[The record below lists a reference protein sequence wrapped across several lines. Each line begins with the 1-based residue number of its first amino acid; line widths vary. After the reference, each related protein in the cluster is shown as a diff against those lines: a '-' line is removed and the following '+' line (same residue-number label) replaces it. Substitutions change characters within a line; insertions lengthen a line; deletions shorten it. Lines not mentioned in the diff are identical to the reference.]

1 MSATIDKKITARYV
15 FENTKY
21 DIALIKWNPN
31 VITSIHDHPNKG
43 CSVFLLYG
51 EFYF

>member
-21 DIALIKWNPN
+21 DIALICFLYEHKVE
-31 VITSIHDHPNKG
+31 VINYCIHEYI
-43 CSVFLLYG
+43 LYL
-51 EFYF
+51 YFFC